1 MFIGTIEKVNPTLDP
16 MSRTAS
22 AEITLANPQMQ
33 LKPGMFANVEVL
45 VESHD
50 NSVIIPKYTI
60 IEKTALDY
68 EEGRLTT
75 GRVKV
80 NKYIFVIQDSIALR
94 RDVETGFEQ
103 RNQVEIL
110 NGLEV
115 SESLVTQ
122 GHHQLIDSSR
132 VMIISE

>member
-1 MFIGTIEKVNPTLDP
+1 
-16 MSRTAS
+16 
-22 AEITLANPQMQ
+22 MQ

-45 VESHD
+45 VESHG
-50 NSVIIPKYTI
+50 NSVIVPKHTI

-80 NKYIFVIQDSIALR
+80 NKYIFVVQDSIALR

-103 RNQVEIL
+103 NNRVEIL

-115 SESLVTQ
+115 GETLVTQ